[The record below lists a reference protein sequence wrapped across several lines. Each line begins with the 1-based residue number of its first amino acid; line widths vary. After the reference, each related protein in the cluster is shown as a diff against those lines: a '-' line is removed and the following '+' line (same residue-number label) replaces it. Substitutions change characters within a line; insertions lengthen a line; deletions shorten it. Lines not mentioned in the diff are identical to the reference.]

1 MRRRG
6 SVLWLLLLACVCGP
20 AQGSE
25 HNWRIA
31 SDIGAYGLIAV
42 ALTVPVV
49 RNDRT
54 GAWQA
59 LKSIAVAESISF
71 GLKQIVSEERP
82 DERGDDS
89 FPSAHTS
96 RAFSAAATLHRRYG
110 WRAGIP
116 ATAVA
121 ALVGVA
127 RVEADRHHWRDV
139 IAGAAIGELS
149 GMLLTE
155 RLDDQVRLWPW
166 LDRGSGGIQVALRF

>member
-1 MRRRG
+1 M
-6 SVLWLLLLACVCGP
+6 LLLAFGAGP
-20 AQGSE
+20 RQADASDWE
-25 HNWRIA
+25 TA
-31 SDIGAYGLIAV
+31 SDIGAYGLLAV
-42 ALTVPVV
+42 ALTVPIV
-49 RNDRT
+49 RDDRT
-54 GAWQA
+54 SAWQA
-59 LKSIAVAESISF
+59 LKSITVAESISF

-82 DERGDDS
+82 DESGDDS

-110 WRAGIP
+110 WRAGLP
-116 ATAVA
+116 ATVVA

-155 RLDDQVRLWPW
+155 PFDEEVRLLPW